1 MLFWPSVSST
11 MTLLFASLSLSLRA
25 AWPSAT
31 PIAVPSSS
39 LLRRTHCT
47 AASRWSTPPLSSVSG
62 HSVRGQAAKVIR
74 PMRSLRRALTKSAT
88 TALTTSSVVSP
99 RSSPWSSIED
109 EVSTAS
115 MMSMPS
121 V

>member
-1 MLFWPSVSST
+1 
-11 MTLLFASLSLSLRA
+11 
-25 AWPSAT
+25 
-31 PIAVPSSS
+31 
-39 LLRRTHCT
+39 
-47 AASRWSTPPLSSVSG
+47 
-62 HSVRGQAAKVIR
+62 
-74 PMRSLRRALTKSAT
+74 MRSLRRALTKSAT
-88 TALTTSSVVSP
+88 TALTTSSVVRP